1 MAHVWWQMQ
10 DEAELIQSAQ
20 AQLATI
26 TAGRQSQSIP
36 SDSILPPQSPFSPP
50 FLALPSA
57 ATQALQH
64 ILPRWAS
71 VRTFEQAM
79 RYQPLDKAQ
88 LQALLT
94 AAEQVCQA
102 ACRQF
107 PQLQPGGK
115 SAAAADTAKT
125 APATAV
131 KEEPEVD
138 LVGNSTLTGLPDATL
153 MDLDPIA
160 SLPAEIATAVAD
172 AETAPVNES
181 AVGECSAYMAAE
193 WCGVLG
199 GAYASASAAEFGL
212 AGLAAAVIVSSCP
225 K

>member
-1 MAHVWWQMQ
+1 MRWQMQ

-20 AQLATI
+20 SQLAAV
-26 TAGRQSQSIP
+26 TAAGHSQGTTS
-36 SDSILPPQSPFSPP
+36 SSILPPQSPFSPP
-50 FLALPSA
+50 FLALPAA

-64 ILPRWAS
+64 ILPKWAS

-79 RYQPLDKAQ
+79 RYQPLDKTQ

-94 AAEQVCQA
+94 AAEQVSQA

-115 SAAAADTAKT
+115 AAAVAHTAKT

-138 LVGNSTLTGLPDATL
+138 LVGNSTLAGLPEATL
-153 MDLDPIA
+153 MDLDPID

-172 AETAPVNES
+172 AEPAPVNEA
-181 AVGECSAYMAAE
+181 AVGECAAYMAAE